1 MSEGLLASINGRIVA
16 GADAT
21 VPVTDRGFLYGD
33 SIFET
38 FRTYDRK
45 PHALDRHL
53 ARLRRSA
60 DAVEIQLPL
69 DEASFRDEIA
79 ELIAKSDDE
88 RRIRLVVTRGDA
100 VGLHD
105 DGSRR
110 VILSFPFQPHPTD
123 RYDVGVACRTVQGAR
138 GMASAK
144 AGSYILS
151 VLATREAH
159 AAGGHEAILM
169 DGELVRE
176 GATSNVFIV
185 DAEGRL
191 RTSAAGVLPGVTR
204 GIVLELAREAGI
216 EVDEGKVDRDALSA
230 AREVFLTSATR
241 EVMPVSKV
249 DDREVSGTPGPL
261 TKRLLAAYRQSIP
274 ARLAAP

>member
-1 MSEGLLASINGRIVA
+1 MSEAPLASIDGRIVA
-16 GADAT
+16 GAEAT

-38 FRTYDRK
+38 FRTYEGR

-60 DAVEIQLPL
+60 EAVQIRLPL
-69 DEASFRDEIA
+69 DEDEFRREIA
-79 ELIAKSDDE
+79 ELIAQSEGE
-88 RRIRLVVTRGDA
+88 RRVRLVVTRGDA
-100 VGLHD
+100 VGLYE
-105 DGSRR
+105 DGVRR
-110 VILSFPFQPHPTD
+110 VILSFPFQSHPSE
-123 RYDVGVACRTVQGAR
+123 RYDPGVACRTVQGAR
-138 GMASAK
+138 DMASAK

-159 AAGGHEAILM
+159 AAGAHEAILM

-185 DAEGRL
+185 DPQGRL
-191 RTSAAGVLPGVTR
+191 RTSAAGVLAGVTR
-204 GIVLELAREAGI
+204 SIVLELARDVGI
-216 EVDEGKVDRDALSA
+216 EVDEGRVDREALFE

-241 EVMPVSKV
+241 EVMAVRKV
-249 DDREVSGTPGPL
+249 DDRVLESPGAL
-261 TKRLLAAYRQSIP
+261 TQQLLAAYRQSIP
-274 ARLAAP
+274 TRLAPT